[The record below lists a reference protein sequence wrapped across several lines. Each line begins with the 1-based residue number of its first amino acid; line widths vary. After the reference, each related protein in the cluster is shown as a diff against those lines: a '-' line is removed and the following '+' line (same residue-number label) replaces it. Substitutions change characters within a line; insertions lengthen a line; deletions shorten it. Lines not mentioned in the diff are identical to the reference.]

1 MVPAFGRAVR
11 GWERTH
17 AFDDSRG
24 REMKIK
30 TRLLGIALCGLGVS
44 ACGGDGTDTSTV
56 EGTVS
61 TQASRVVGA
70 TVEVYGTQISTTT
83 DRNGEFTLQNVPH
96 GDVFF
101 VIEANGN
108 WGTVD
113 YYYVPEETSGTVIN
127 LTVVPDGEIGDLAIS
142 LGRSLSE
149 SDGIVDVSFF
159 PWEQGVPGAQGG
171 ETASIS
177 AASDPPFTFDLDGNA
192 VPQAGLIADDEGF
205 GELIYTSVKTGDGPI
220 TADVLG
226 VGGVTVCDVAETPGI
241 TYPIVEKAI
250 TFVYAGC
257 EPAP

>member
-1 MVPAFGRAVR
+1 
-11 GWERTH
+11 
-17 AFDDSRG
+17 
-24 REMKIK
+24 MKIK
-30 TRLLGIALCGLGVS
+30 TRRLGIALGALCVA
-44 ACGGDGTDTSTV
+44 ACGGDGADTSTV
-56 EGTVS
+56 LGTVS

-83 DRNGEFTLQNVPH
+83 DRNGEFRLQNVPH

-113 YYYVPEETSGTVIN
+113 YYYVPEETSGQIID
-127 LTVVPDGEIGDLAIS
+127 LGVVPDDEISALASS

-149 SDGIVDVSFF
+149 SDGIVDVQFF
-159 PWEQGVPGAQGG
+159 PWVQGVSGAQGG

-192 VPQAGLIADDEGF
+192 VEQAGLIADDGGF
-205 GELIYTSVKTGDGPI
+205 GELIYTSVMTADGPI

>member
-1 MVPAFGRAVR
+1 
-11 GWERTH
+11 
-17 AFDDSRG
+17 
-24 REMKIK
+24 MKIK
-30 TRLLGIALCGLGVS
+30 TRLLGIALCALTAA

-56 EGTVS
+56 VGTVS
-61 TQASRVVGA
+61 AGASRVAGA
-70 TVEVYGTQISTTT
+70 RVQVYGTQISTTA
-83 DRNGEFTLQNVPH
+83 DRNGAFTLQNVPH
-96 GDVFF
+96 GDIFF
-101 VIEANGN
+101 VIEASGH

-113 YYYVPEETSGTVIN
+113 YYFVPEETSGQIID
-127 LTVVPDGEIGDLAIS
+127 LGLVPDGEISAIAVA

-149 SDGIVDVSFF
+149 SDGIVSVNFF
-159 PWEQGVPGAQGG
+159 PWVQGVPGAQGD

-177 AASDPPFTFDLDGNA
+177 APSDPAFTFDLEGNPVA
-192 VPQAGLIADDEGF
+192 RAGVIADDAGF
-205 GELIYTSVKTGDGPI
+205 GQLIYTAVKTADGPI

>member
-1 MVPAFGRAVR
+1 MVPVSGGALR

-17 AFDDSRG
+17 AFDDSKR

-30 TRLLGIALCGLGVS
+30 TRLLGIALGALCVA
-44 ACGGDGTDTSTV
+44 ACGGDGADTSTV
-56 EGTVS
+56 LGTVS
-61 TQASRVVGA
+61 TKASRVVGA

-83 DRNGEFTLQNVPH
+83 YRNGEFTLQNVPH

-113 YYYVPEETSGTVIN
+113 YYYVSEETSGTVIN
-127 LTVVPDGEIGDLAIS
+127 LAVVPDGEISALASS

-159 PWEQGVPGAQGG
+159 PWAQGVPGAQGG

-177 AASDPPFTFDLDGNA
+177 SPSDPPFTFDLDGNP
-192 VPQAGLIADDEGF
+192 VHQAGLIADDEGF
-205 GELIYTSVKTGDGPI
+205 GDLIYTSVMTAAGPI

-241 TYPIVEKAI
+241 AYPIVEKAI